1 MGALTRDAVVLAG
14 LNIAGRT
21 DLSTLANVWLNAWLR
36 SQYGAWPWPFLY
48 RRITGLALNAGTTSL
63 TIGAGNGGITPEIQ
77 EVRDPLWVYTSDY
90 GKRGKARIREL
101 LDGEISFD
109 ETVNNPA
116 TNRGMPTRFKIR
128 ANPTTI
134 GAWDLIPGPVPDVSY
149 LLAIDYIEQPV
160 DITLGTTRPLYPND
174 RTMIQF
180 IVSAALQYLDR
191 RADYAKEN
199 DVLTEMAVYDRVKYG
214 GVTGTN
220 DASPLDG
227 GTFL

>member
-1 MGALTRDAVVLAG
+1 M
-14 LNIAGRT
+14 
-21 DLSTLANVWLNAWLR
+21 SLANVWLNAWLR
-36 SQYGAWPWPFLY
+36 SQYGAWPWPFLC
-48 RRITGLALNAGTTSL
+48 RRITSVALGAGVNSL
-63 TIGAGNGGITPEIQ
+63 TIGNGNAGVTPEIQ

-90 GKRGKARIREL
+90 GKRGKARIRSL
-101 LDGEISFD
+101 IDGQESLD
-109 ETVNNPA
+109 ETINNPA
-116 TNRGMPTRFKIR
+116 TNVGMPTLFKVR

-134 GAWDLIPGPVPDVSY
+134 GAWDLIPTPVPDVAY
-149 LLAIDYIEQPV
+149 LLAIDYIEQPL
-160 DITLGTTRPLYPND
+160 DITVGSTRPRYPND

-220 DASPLDG
+220 DSSPLDG
-227 GTFL
+227 GVFL